1 MAREYKDS
9 GIAWIGRIPREWRVC
24 RLKELGFLYG
34 GLTGKSGTDFDV
46 EEDDKFAYFIP
57 FTNIF
62 NNMVIDT
69 NKLYKVKVEDGEMQN
84 EVHQGDLLF
93 LMSSEDYEG
102 IGKPA
107 LLDASISHLYLN
119 SFCKGLRIVS
129 DNVVPKFLLYMMTS
143 HIMREQIRLEAKGF
157 IRINLRQEKLMNVSL
172 YLPPI
177 SEQQRIASYLDKKC
191 AEIDSLVELQEQMI
205 AQLTD
210 YKQSVITEAVTKGL
224 NPEAELVSSGI
235 DWIGDVPKGWKIARI
250 KNVASLYGR
259 IGFRGYTSDDLNKD
273 GEGAITLSPSNMLP
287 MGMDYSN
294 VTYLSW
300 AKYFESP
307 EIIIQNNDLLM
318 VKTGSSYGKVAYV
331 DNLPKEATINPQI
344 LRIVSKISSKYL
356 GYFMQTPIFL
366 YQVEGGVVGGTIPTI
381 AQEKISNFKILLP
394 SENEQNDIVSHLD
407 TKCREIDTLI
417 SIKQQ
422 KIETLKEY
430 KKSIIF
436 EAVTGKAY

>member
-9 GIAWIGRIPREWRVC
+9 GIEWIGRIPKGWIVK
-24 RLKELGFLYG
+24 RLKQVCDFRNGYTPSKENPSFWRNGTIPWFRMDDIRDSGRKLSVAKQYITEDAVKGN
-34 GLTGKSGTDFDV
+34 GLFKAGS
-46 EEDDKFAYFIP
+46 FILATTATIGEHALLTVDSLANQR
-57 FTNIF
+57 FTNLKICESLKNSMLVEF
-62 NNMVIDT
+62 FFYYLFVIDEQCKTTT
-69 NKLYKVKVEDGEMQN
+69 NSATFAAVNMK
-84 EVHQGDLLF
+84 DLGNMGVTIPPL
-93 LMSSEDYEG
+93 
-102 IGKPA
+102 A
-107 LLDASISHLYLN
+107 
-119 SFCKGLRIVS
+119 
-129 DNVVPKFLLYMMTS
+129 
-143 HIMREQIRLEAKGF
+143 EQRA
-157 IRINLRQEKLMNVSL
+157 
-172 YLPPI
+172 
-177 SEQQRIASYLDKKC
+177 IASYLDRKC

-417 SIKQQ
+417 SLKRQ
-422 KIETLKEY
+422 KIEMLKEY

-436 EAVTGKAY
+436 EAVTGKTNID

>member
-1 MAREYKDS
+1 
-9 GIAWIGRIPREWRVC
+9 
-24 RLKELGFLYG
+24 
-34 GLTGKSGTDFDV
+34 
-46 EEDDKFAYFIP
+46 
-57 FTNIF
+57 
-62 NNMVIDT
+62 
-69 NKLYKVKVEDGEMQN
+69 
-84 EVHQGDLLF
+84 
-93 LMSSEDYEG
+93 
-102 IGKPA
+102 
-107 LLDASISHLYLN
+107 
-119 SFCKGLRIVS
+119 
-129 DNVVPKFLLYMMTS
+129 
-143 HIMREQIRLEAKGF
+143 
-157 IRINLRQEKLMNVSL
+157 
-172 YLPPI
+172 
-177 SEQQRIASYLDKKC
+177 
-191 AEIDSLVELQEQMI
+191 
-205 AQLTD
+205 
-210 YKQSVITEAVTKGL
+210 
-224 NPEAELVSSGI
+224 
-235 DWIGDVPKGWKIARI
+235 
-250 KNVASLYGR
+250 
-259 IGFRGYTSDDLNKD
+259 
-273 GEGAITLSPSNMLP
+273 MLP

-417 SIKQQ
+417 SLKRQ
-422 KIETLKEY
+422 KIEMLKEY

-436 EAVTGKAY
+436 EAVTGKTNID

>member
-1 MAREYKDS
+1 MVREYKDS
-9 GIAWIGRIPREWRVC
+9 GIEWIGRIPKNWKVTEVKRIMRNKSV
-24 RLKELGFLYG
+24 RNQPSAMVLSLYRDYG
-34 GLTGKSGTDFDV
+34 IVPKDSRDDNFNVTS
-46 EEDDKFAYFIP
+46 EDT
-57 FTNIF
+57 TN
-62 NNMVIDT
+62 
-69 NKLYKVKVEDGEMQN
+69 YKVVGVGDFVINKMKAWQGSMAVSEFDGIISPAYYVCSFTDNNICRKFIHYLLRN
-84 EVHQGDLLF
+84 E
-93 LMSSEDYEG
+93 SY
-102 IGKPA
+102 KPEYMR
-107 LLDASISHLYLN
+107 LST
-119 SFCKGLRIVS
+119 GLRIGQWDLGIDDFMKIPIV
-129 DNVVPKFLLYMMTS
+129 
-143 HIMREQIRLEAKGF
+143 
-157 IRINLRQEKLMNVSL
+157 
-172 YLPPI
+172 LPPFE
-177 SEQQRIASYLDKKC
+177 EQERIATFLDKKC

-417 SIKQQ
+417 SLKRQ
-422 KIETLKEY
+422 KIEMLKEY

-436 EAVTGKAY
+436 EAVTGKTNID